1 MASFV
6 WMLMQE
12 EGSGPGILGGIMGLG
27 LLVVWCAVVLVIIA
41 AMWVTFTKAGEPGWA
56 CLVPI
61 YNMVVMCKIAGKP
74 WWWILLMIIPFV
86 NFVIIIML
94 FIAFAKNFGKGA
106 GFGIGLAFLGFI
118 FFPMLAWGDAKFQRV
133 A

>member
-12 EGSGPGILGGIMGLG
+12 GEGVGVAGGMMGLG
-27 LLVVWCAVVLVIIA
+27 FLVVWCALILAVVA
-41 AMWVTFTKAGEPGWA
+41 SMWVVFTKAGEPGWA

-61 YNMVVMCKIAGKP
+61 YNAVVMCRIAGKP
-74 WWWILLMIIPFV
+74 WWWILLMMIPLV
-86 NFVIIIML
+86 NFVVIIIL
-94 FIAFAKNFGKGA
+94 FIAFAKNFGKGT
-106 GFGIGLAFLGFI
+106 GFALGLVFLGFI

>member
-12 EGSGPGILGGIMGLG
+12 GETVGAVGGAMGLVF
-27 LLVVWCAVVLVIIA
+27 LVVWCGLALVVLA
-41 AMWVTFTKAGEPGWA
+41 SMWITFTKAGEPGWA

-61 YNMVVMCKIAGKP
+61 YNAVVLCRMAGKP
-74 WWWILLMIIPFV
+74 WWWILLMLIPLV
-86 NFVIIIML
+86 NFVVAIIL
-94 FIAFAKNFGKGA
+94 FIALAKNFGKGT
-106 GFGIGLAFLGFI
+106 GFGLGLVFLGFI
-118 FFPMLAWGDAKFQRV
+118 FFPMLAWGDAKYQRV

>member
-6 WMLMQE
+6 WMLQE
-12 EGSGPGILGGIMGLG
+12 GEGSGPGILGGIMGLG
-27 LLVVWCAVVLVIIA
+27 FLVVWCAVVLVILA

-118 FFPMLAWGDAKFQRV
+118 FFPMLAWGDAKYQRV

>member
-12 EGSGPGILGGIMGLG
+12 GEGVGVAGGIMGLG
-27 LLVVWCAVVLVIIA
+27 FLVVWCAIFLVILA
-41 AMWVTFTKAGEPGWA
+41 SMWITFTKAGEPGWA

-61 YNMVVMCKIAGKP
+61 YNLVVLCRMAGKP
-74 WWWILLMIIPFV
+74 GRWVLLMLIPFV
-86 NFVIIIML
+86 NFVIIIIV
-94 FIAFAKNFGKGA
+94 FIALAKNFGKGT

>member
-27 LLVVWCAVVLVIIA
+27 FLVVWCAVVLVIIA

>member
-1 MASFV
+1 MASFI

-27 LLVVWCAVVLVIIA
+27 FLVVWCAVVLVIVA

-118 FFPMLAWGDAKFQRV
+118 FFPMLAWGDAKYQPV